1 MVEVMTKELEDKTAN
16 LDKRLSVWERTTETM
31 QSKMDELS
39 QDVKKL
45 TETVQKIELKIAYS
59 AGGFAVAVILAQI
72 ILQILMQG
80 MVK

>member
-1 MVEVMTKELEDKTAN
+1 MSEVMTKELEDKTAN
-16 LDKRLSVWERTTETM
+16 LDKRLSVWEHTTEAM
-31 QSKMDELS
+31 QTKMDELS

-45 TETVQKIELKIAYS
+45 TEAVQKIELKMAYS

-80 MVK
+80 MTK